1 MQIHENK
8 HISKVCSTVFQNCI
22 KLQTFLKVNYMQNI
36 KICDI
41 YAMYKISICKI
52 VRYLC
57 KIILIKEIILV
68 EGKIITLIID
78 IRYSYKIIAI

>member
-1 MQIHENK
+1 
-8 HISKVCSTVFQNCI
+8 
-22 KLQTFLKVNYMQNI
+22 MQNI

-41 YAMYKISICKI
+41 YAMYKILICKI

-57 KIILIKEIILV
+57 KIISIKEIILV